1 MIAQT
6 DASEKMWNQVVLGPF
21 LSRAAA
27 LKGGRAI
34 RKIALLS
41 SVVLPRPRF

>member
-21 LSRAAA
+21 PSRAAA

-34 RKIALLS
+34 RKIAPFS
-41 SVVLPRPRF
+41 PVVLPRPRF